1 MDGQK
6 EATTLEKIAE
16 GWYNYLQGSEY
27 TKELMASRLKICD
40 LCPYKKQMTGIGRV
54 LMNATNMPEN
64 TFFCSKCNCPLGSK
78 TAATK
83 ESCPI
88 GQWGI
93 AGTESMY

>member
-1 MDGQK
+1 METK
-6 EATTLEKIAE
+6 KLSRIAE
-16 GWYNYLQGSEY
+16 GWYNYLQSSGY
-27 TKELMASRLKICD
+27 TKELMATRLEHCD
-40 LCPYKKQMTGIGRV
+40 VCPYKKQMTGIGKV
-54 LMNATNMPEN
+54 LTTALNMEEN

-88 GQWGI
+88 GKWGI

>member
-1 MDGQK
+1 VESTK
-6 EATTLEKIAE
+6 LEKIAE
-16 GWYNYLQGSEY
+16 GWYNFLQGSEY
-27 TKELMASRLKICD
+27 TKELMASRLLHCD
-40 LCPYKKQMTGIGRV
+40 VCPFKKQISRMGQVV
-54 LMNATNMPEN
+54 LQTLNMPEN